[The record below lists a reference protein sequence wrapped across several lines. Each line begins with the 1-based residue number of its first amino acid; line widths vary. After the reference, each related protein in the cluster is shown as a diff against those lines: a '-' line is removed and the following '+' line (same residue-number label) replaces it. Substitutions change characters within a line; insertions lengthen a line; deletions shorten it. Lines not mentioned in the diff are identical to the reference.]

1 MELLAI
7 LLFALAVSGDGFMV
21 GVAYGIKKIKI
32 PLLSLAVIALASTLA
47 VTASMVL
54 GKGICYFISPRLAS
68 TIGAVMIMLIGLYF
82 ILQAVR
88 QKICSLESDTE
99 DPLLSLNIKS
109 LGIIIQILKKPS
121 TADFDHSGEIS
132 LKEAFFLG
140 LALAM
145 DAMGAGVG
153 LAMTG
158 MNILF
163 TAISV
168 GMLKFTLV
176 SCGLNVG
183 GRIQNERWQG
193 INALLTGL
201 ILLTIGIFEYM

>member
-21 GVAYGIKKIKI
+21 GVAYGIKNIKI
-32 PLLSLAVIALASTLA
+32 PLLSLVIIAVASTLA
-47 VTASMVL
+47 VTASMFL
-54 GKGICYFISPRLAS
+54 GKGISCFISPQWAS
-68 TIGAVMIMLIGLYF
+68 SLGAGIIIVIGLYF
-82 ILQAVR
+82 ILQAAR
-88 QKICSLESDTE
+88 QKIYSLDHDAE
-99 DPLLSLNIKS
+99 DPLLSLNINS

-121 TADFDHSGEIS
+121 AADFDCSGEIS
-132 LKEAFFLG
+132 TKEAFFLG

-145 DAMGAGVG
+145 DALGAGVG

-158 MNILF
+158 MNILL

-176 SCGLNVG
+176 SCGLTI
-183 GRIQNERWQG
+183 GRRLKNERWQG

-201 ILLTIGIFEYM
+201 ILLTIGIFESM

>member
-32 PLLSLAVIALASTLA
+32 PIPSLLVIAMASTLA
-47 VTASMVL
+47 VTASMIL
-54 GKGICYFISPRLAS
+54 GKGISCFISPRWAS
-68 TIGAVMIMLIGLYF
+68 SIGAGMIIMIGLYF
-82 ILQAVR
+82 ILQAAR
-88 QKICSLESDTE
+88 QKIYSLEHNAE
-99 DPLLSLNIKS
+99 DPLLSLNINA

-121 TADFDHSGEIS
+121 TADFDCSGEIS
-132 LKEAFFLG
+132 LKESFFLG

-145 DAMGAGVG
+145 DALGAGVG

-158 MNILF
+158 MNILL

-176 SCGLNVG
+176 SCGLSI
-183 GRIQNERWQG
+183 GRRVENERWQG
-193 INALLTGL
+193 VNAFLTGL
-201 ILLTIGIFEYM
+201 ILLMIGIFEYV

>member
-1 MELLAI
+1 MELLAVV
-7 LLFALAVSGDGFMV
+7 LFALAVSGDGFMV

-32 PLLSLAVIALASTLA
+32 PLLSLTVIALASALA

-54 GKGICYFISPRLAS
+54 GKGISCFISPQLAS
-68 TIGAVMIMLIGLYF
+68 AVGAVMIILIGLYF
-82 ILQAVR
+82 ILQAAR
-88 QKICSLESDTE
+88 QKICSLESDME
-99 DPLLSLNIKS
+99 DPLLSLNINS

-132 LKEAFFLG
+132 IKEAFFLG

-176 SCGLNVG
+176 SFGLNVG

-193 INALLTGL
+193 VNSLLTGV
-201 ILLTIGIFEYM
+201 ILLMIGIFEYM